1 MKKRNS
7 KRNFSRLIAVQ
18 VLYQY
23 DFYKN
28 EKELS
33 SLKADTINCFEAE
46 YAEKYDKLADV
57 GFIDVLID
65 GTIENL
71 EKIDAKIKE
80 FSVKEQKLQDNFLRQ
95 IIRLAVFELEILKDA
110 PAKVVINEYVNISSE
125 FCDEKIVNFV
135 NGILDSIAKSVK

>member
-1 MKKRNS
+1 MDKRNN

-23 DFYKN
+23 DFYKS
-28 EKELS
+28 EKDLS
-33 SLKADTINCFEAE
+33 SLKADTIDCFKVE

-57 GFIDVLID
+57 EFVDVLVD
-65 GTIENL
+65 GVIKNL

-80 FSVKEQKLQDNFLRQ
+80 FSIKEQKSQDDFLKQ

-110 PAKVVINEYVNISSE
+110 PVKVVINEYVNISSE

-135 NGILDSIAKSVK
+135 NGILDNIGKNLN